1 MQKKENILDIQKTK
15 RIKDL
20 VEQKIKEE
28 ERKNDAQTR

>member
-1 MQKKENILDIQKTK
+1 VQKKENILDIQKTK

-28 ERKNDAQTR
+28 ERRKSNA